1 MRKTLVFLV
10 LVMVFV
16 FTSSIHADDGTS
28 NANTTTN
35 QGIVQVY
42 DQAMSIQNR
51 AQGLTVTAND
61 VGLDQ
66 DAQYAAMPA
75 DAEMEQISSQ
85 EIIQEISSTTSL
97 NCTVDKTRVQTSGS
111 AGAFQTS
118 VQQQTGLAGNGY
130 IGVQTG
136 TSTQTS
142 TSSVVSTTN

>member
-10 LVMVFV
+10 LVLVFV
-16 FTSSIHADDGTS
+16 FTSSIHADDGAS
-28 NANTTTN
+28 IANTTTN
-35 QGIVQVY
+35 QDVVQVY
-42 DQAMSIQNR
+42 NQTMDIQNR

-75 DAEMEQISSQ
+75 DAEMEQISEQ
-85 EIIQEISSTTSL
+85 GIFQQINSTTSL
-97 NCTVDKTRVQTSGS
+97 NCTVDKTRVLTSGS

-130 IGVQTG
+130 IGVQSG